1 MNKIINVLVSLT
13 EYDIDDLQTV
23 VIDRHMPITIKVP
36 SEQDDTQVKIT
47 FVPAEEEKDE
57 H

>member
-1 MNKIINVLVSLT
+1 MKQINVLVSLT
-13 EYDIDDLQTV
+13 ENDIDDLQTV
-23 VIDRHMPITIKVP
+23 VIERHMPITIKVP

-57 H
+57 Q